1 MKRAPF
7 TQALARRSALALA
20 LGALAFVS
28 PREARAVER
37 QHHLGLSPSL
47 SMLKVD
53 DKSSMSVGVG
63 LGLHY
68 TYGFNDQLNLMVE
81 GNGSVVAA
89 DQKQDYAGA
98 PLTRPAEVDHLSAG
112 VGYVIDVLRWV
123 PYVGVLA
130 GGYRLSG
137 GTVDGSLF
145 IAGAALA
152 VGLDYQLSRHWA
164 LGVAARQHFLLTQMS
179 TYPSYTTVALRFEYM
194 WGF

>member
-1 MKRAPF
+1 MKRARV
-7 TQALARRSALALA
+7 TVLVAAAASAA
-20 LGALAFVS
+20 LGVAA
-28 PREARAVER
+28 PREAHAVER
-37 QHHLGLSPSL
+37 QHHLGLSPTL

-53 DKSSMSVGVG
+53 DKSSMSIGAG

-68 TYGFNDQLNLMVE
+68 TYGFNDQLNLMIE
-81 GNGSVVAA
+81 GNGSIVAA

-130 GGYRLSG
+130 SGYRLSG

-145 IAGAALA
+145 VAGAALA

-164 LGVAARQHFLLTQMS
+164 VGLAARQHFLLTQMS
-179 TYPSYTTVALRFEYM
+179 TYPTYTTLGLRFEYM